1 MKMRLPHWDTRS
13 SMPEVRQDMREDSPT
28 FGAVAV
34 KFPEGSPL
42 GQWGVMTL
50 NSGGSFVRD
59 TQVADWTVL
68 TP

>member
-1 MKMRLPHWDTRS
+1 
-13 SMPEVRQDMREDSPT
+13 MPEVRQDQREGSPT

-59 TQVADWTVL
+59 EQVAEWTVL
-68 TP
+68 GS